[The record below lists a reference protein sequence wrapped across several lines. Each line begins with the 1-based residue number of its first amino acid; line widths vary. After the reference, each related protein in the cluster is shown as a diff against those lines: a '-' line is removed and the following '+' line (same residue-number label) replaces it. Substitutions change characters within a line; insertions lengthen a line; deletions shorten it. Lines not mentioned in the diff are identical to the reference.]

1 MGYGCLQADGLRA
14 CFYRA
19 VRVEPELP
27 RGAVGQ
33 CWQLLLYG
41 PDAVLSCDS
50 CVENLNVIA
59 TTRLLCSDIVCWQP
73 SIPCIAKNKAAK
85 QSGLRSNQHLSGPA
99 QAAMV

>member
-85 QSGLRSNQHLSGPA
+85 LSGLRSNQHLSGPA
-99 QAAMV
+99 LAAMV